1 MDKNKLKLTF
11 LLLIAALPISLATW
25 YFGTRELE
33 GVSATTNMCVL
44 VIPVLDITSLNLRN
58 GAGTPAYAPFE
69 QLVAGVS
76 PTDYE
81 PRPWQ
86 LLYLGAPECDDRCAE
101 RLYFLRQLH
110 VRLSKEFERV
120 ERVYVQV
127 SDAPGP
133 LPEATAALLAAQ
145 QPDMKV
151 VYTGEATLR
160 DLLRGAVAPGSDP
173 ISMHYIYVVDP
184 VGNVMLYFT
193 PVNTPEDILS
203 DLDKLL
209 DHSSLG

>member
-1 MDKNKLKLTF
+1 MDKNKFKLTF

-33 GVSATTNMCVL
+33 GVSTTTNKGVL
-44 VIPVLDITSLNLRN
+44 VIPVLDITTLNLRN
-58 GAGTPAYAPFE
+58 GAGALAYMPFE
-69 QLVAGVS
+69 QMVAGVS
-76 PTDYE
+76 PADYE

-120 ERVYVQV
+120 ERVYVQA
-127 SDAPGP
+127 SDEPGP
-133 LPEATAALLAAQ
+133 LPTATAALLTEQ
-145 QPDMKV
+145 QADMKV
-151 VYTGEATLR
+151 VYVGETELR
-160 DLLRGAVAPGSDP
+160 DVLKATAAPGADP

-193 PVNTPEDILS
+193 PANTPEDILS

>member
-33 GVSATTNMCVL
+33 GVSATTNK
-44 VIPVLDITSLNLRN
+44 
-58 GAGTPAYAPFE
+58 
-69 QLVAGVS
+69 GV
-76 PTDYE
+76 
-81 PRPWQ
+81 
-86 LLYLGAPECDDRCAE
+86 
-101 RLYFLRQLH
+101 LH